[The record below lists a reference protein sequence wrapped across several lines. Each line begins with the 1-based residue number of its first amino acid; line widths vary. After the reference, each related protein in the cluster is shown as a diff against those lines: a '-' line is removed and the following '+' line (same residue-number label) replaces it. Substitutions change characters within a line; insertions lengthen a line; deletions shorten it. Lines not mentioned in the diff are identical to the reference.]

1 MQLKKEAWHR
11 QVKEQKKFGFATD
24 YDKLRA
30 GVTQESCSKGGKTAA
45 KRRKLLTS
53 K

>member
-1 MQLKKEAWHR
+1 MQPRKKHGIDKIKNKR
-11 QVKEQKKFGFATD
+11 NLVSQTD